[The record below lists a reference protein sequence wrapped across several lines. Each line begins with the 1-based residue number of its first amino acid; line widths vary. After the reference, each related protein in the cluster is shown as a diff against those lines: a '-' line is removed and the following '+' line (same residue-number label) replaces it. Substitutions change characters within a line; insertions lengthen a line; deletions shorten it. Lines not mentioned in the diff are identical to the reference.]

1 MSIYTRN
8 QIREAVLAAKPASD
22 TAQQAIQQAVGG
34 PVVSSAH
41 LAAGRSPGL
50 SEVEF
55 GLNLATMAYQR
66 WMVRCMAAAGL
77 PGLSPLEV
85 LILHTVRHRGRPK
98 RIADIMLVLDIEET
112 HLVTYALRKLT
123 GAGLITVERAGKE
136 KLVGASPE
144 GVALCARY
152 AEIRERLLVAASAA
166 TGPGEAALNQV
177 ATLLR
182 GLSGTYNQAAR
193 AAATL

>member
-1 MSIYTRN
+1 MSDRN
-8 QIREAVLAAKPASD
+8 KIEEAVLAAKPARD
-22 TAQQAIQQAVGG
+22 AAQKPAGKAAGE

-85 LILHTVRHRGRPK
+85 LILHTVRHRDRPK
-98 RIADIMLVLDIEET
+98 HIADIMLVLDIEET

-123 GAGLITVERAGKE
+123 KAGLIEVERAGKE
-136 KLVGASPE
+136 KRVRASAA
-144 GVALCARY
+144 GIALCARY
-152 AEIRERLLVAASAA
+152 GEIRERLLVATATAA
-166 TGPGEAALNQV
+166 GPGEATLNEV
-177 ATLLR
+177 ATVLR
-182 GLSGTYNQAAR
+182 SLSGIYNQAAR
-193 AAATL
+193 AAATF

>member
-1 MSIYTRN
+1 MSGCNKIE
-8 QIREAVLAAKPASD
+8 EAALAAKPGRNVAQKPASK
-22 TAQQAIQQAVGG
+22 AAGE

-50 SEVEF
+50 SAVEF

-85 LILHTVRHRGRPK
+85 LILHTVRHRNRPK
-98 RIADIMLVLDIEET
+98 QIADIMLVLDIEET
-112 HLVTYALRKLT
+112 HLVTYALRKLAA
-123 GAGLITVERAGKE
+123 AGLIEVERAGKE
-136 KLVGASPE
+136 KRVSASAA
-144 GVALCARY
+144 GIALCARY
-152 AEIRERLLVAASAA
+152 GEIRERLLVEAAAA
-166 TGPGEAALNQV
+166 TGPGEASLDEV
-177 ATLLR
+177 ATVLR
-182 GLSGTYNQAAR
+182 ALSGIYNQAAR